1 MANQFPEWTNE
12 DVQYLKDNY
21 LKMTDEE
28 MGIVLNRSKE
38 GVKTKRTRLKL
49 KREKQLL
56 SNKTKEKIELY
67 SEENSKAQLVRIFNI
82 IKRPP
87 TKEDAKLYKMKPARD
102 WYVDKYGSIEN
113 ACACFGLIEKP
124 LSVEERMDISIIELR
139 KVAEQLGR
147 IPFCD
152 EYVEMKDKGYSK
164 YPLQKHFN
172 MPYSQICDKYLSDFK
187 DIIPDGY
194 KKCSICKEIKEIFEF
209 GDHSYGASNV
219 RCSCKLCEYL
229 KRNNI
234 VIPSGWTEEEC
245 KILIDNILNEKVMY
259 INDLC
264 DILHKKLEDI
274 IYLLTNDIIIGNKP
288 LNVKYNCSYCGK
300 EESKHLS
307 VYIKNKECFC
317 LSECY
322 WNFKRE
328 CEPKGENHPSYN
340 RVGKKCDNCG
350 EDIKVIPWG
359 IENYHHNF
367 CSQKCY
373 WEFRS
378 KYYIGEK
385 HSQFGLKKTTEQKRK
400 MRIATVKSYENGTYK
415 RRTKPQ
421 IKVDEI
427 LDDLNMV
434 FKNEY
439 NCKYY
444 AIDNYLPDHNLMI
457 EVNGDYFHSNPLKFT
472 KLNTMQI
479 KGITR
484 DKRKRTY
491 IKRYKEINVLY
502 LWESDIN
509 NKQEMCKELIL
520 EYVNNKGI
528 LSNFNSFNYSLVEGE
543 LLLNDDIIIPYID
556 WDIKNINLIRKD
568 II

>member
-1 MANQFPEWTNE
+1 MAINNWTEFEFNF
-12 DVQYLKDNY
+12 LKENY

-28 MGIVLNRSKE
+28 IGKVLGRSTN
-38 GVKTKRTRLKL
+38 GVNTKRKRLKL
-49 KREKQLL
+49 KRKEPQQKKEIKEKQ
-56 SNKTKEKIELY
+56 NLY
-67 SEENSKAQLVRIFNI
+67 TEESAKQQLVNIFNEL
-82 IKRPP
+82 KRPP
-87 TKEDAKLYKMKPARD
+87 TKEDGKIHKMKPARD

-113 ACACFGLIEKP
+113 ACVHYGLIEKP
-124 LSVEERMDISIIELR
+124 LSIEERMNISIVELR

-147 IPFCD
+147 VPFYY
-152 EYVEMKDKGYSK
+152 EYEKMKTKGYTK
-164 YPLQKHFN
+164 YPLQNHFN
-172 MPYSQICDKYLSDFK
+172 MPYSQICNKYLNDFK
-187 DIIPDGY
+187 EIIPDGY
-194 KKCSICKEIKEIFEF
+194 KKCSICGKLKQLFEF
-209 GDHSYGASNV
+209 GDHFSDASNL
-219 RCSCKLCEYL
+219 RCSCKLCDYF
-229 KRNNI
+229 KRNTLMVPI
-234 VIPSGWTEEEC
+234 GWTEEEC
-245 KILIDNILNEKVMY
+245 VIIIDNILNEKITY

-264 DILHKKLEDI
+264 NILDRKLEDI
-274 IYLLTNDIIIGNKP
+274 ILLLDKDIKISNKP
-288 LNVKYNCSYCGK
+288 LNVKYNCSFCGK
-300 EESKHLS
+300 EESKPLS
-307 VYIKNKECFC
+307 VYLKNKEYFC
-317 LSECY
+317 SSECY

-328 CEPKGENHPSYN
+328 CEPKGEDHPSYN
-340 RVGKKCDNCG
+340 RVEKKCDNCG

-359 IENYHHNF
+359 IENHHHNF

-400 MRIATVKSYENGTYK
+400 MRIATVKSYENGTFK

-421 IKVDEI
+421 IKVDEM

-444 AIDNYLPDHNLMI
+444 AIDNYLSEYNLMI

-472 KLNTMQI
+472 ELNTMQI
-479 KGITR
+479 KGIIR

-491 IKRYKEINVLY
+491 IKRYKEIDVLY

-509 NKQEMCKELIL
+509 DKLEMCKELIL

-528 LSNFNSFNYSLVEGE
+528 LSNYNSFNYSLVEE
-543 LLLNDDIIIPYID
+543 KLVLNKDIVVPYID
-556 WDIKNINLIRKD
+556 WDSVSINQLKK
-568 II
+568 